1 MERRL
6 NYDVKDISDRAKVGL
21 WWAANPMIGG
31 KLSYGILKDAH
42 HNFGQLVTNS
52 IGRHTIEQG

>member
-1 MERRL
+1 
-6 NYDVKDISDRAKVGL
+6 
-21 WWAANPMIGG
+21 MIGG